1 LPQAPSKHEN
11 LLRISKSKLFCFY
24 SRIKEP
30 RMKKRIRWPAVLVI
44 LTVVAGTA
52 LAQEP
57 IIYPKKGQGKQ
68 QMERD
73 KFDCHQWAKKETG
86 FDPLT
91 PATASTPPPVKET
104 TKASAGRGA
113 VGGGLVGLGV
123 GALMSAPGKGAA
135 IGAASG
141 ALIGGVR
148 RKKHTEQQDQ
158 KEQQWAQSEA
168 ADQQHKRNYYNR
180 AFSACME
187 ARDYTVK

>member
-1 LPQAPSKHEN
+1 
-11 LLRISKSKLFCFY
+11 
-24 SRIKEP
+24 
-30 RMKKRIRWPAVLVI
+30 MKKRSCCTAVLVI
-44 LTVVAGTA
+44 LVLAAGSA
-52 LAQEP
+52 LATDP

-68 QMERD
+68 QLEKD
-73 KFDCHQWAKKETG
+73 KYDCYQWAKKETG
-86 FDPLT
+86 FDPAA

-104 TKASAGRGA
+104 TKAGPGRGA

-123 GALMSAPGKGAA
+123 GAITGSPGPGAA

-158 KEQQWAQSEA
+158 KEQQWAQQEA
-168 ADQQHKRNYYNR
+168 ANQQQKRNYYHR

>member
-1 LPQAPSKHEN
+1 
-11 LLRISKSKLFCFY
+11 
-24 SRIKEP
+24 
-30 RMKKRIRWPAVLVI
+30 MKKAIQWPAWLLVLMI
-44 LTVVAGTA
+44 SAGAA

-57 IIYPKKGQGKQ
+57 IIYPKKGQSSQ
-68 QMERD
+68 QLTKD
-73 KFDCHQWAKKETG
+73 KYECSQWAKKETG
-86 FDPLT
+86 FDPT
-91 PATASTPPPVKET
+91 APATASTPPPVKET
-104 TKASAGRGA
+104 TKAGPGRGA

-123 GALMSAPGKGAA
+123 GAIAGAPGKGAA

-158 KEQQWAQSEA
+158 KEQQWAQQEA
-168 ADQQHKRNYYNR
+168 AGQQQKRNYYNR